1 MKEKYCIFHVQG
13 GLGKHIASTA
23 VAKCIKNNYPERKLI
38 VVAVYT
44 DVYLNLPFIDRV
56 YQLGNTNYFY
66 QTYIENKDSLIFHNE
81 PYFTTDH
88 VHRRLPLIQTWCKMY
103 DLNYRGEMPQIK
115 FNPLQKKIS
124 KDVWKKG
131 DKPMMVIHTNG
142 GLIEPNA
149 RPYLWARDMPIDI
162 AREIV
167 DKYHKDYTIYQCTK
181 VNSEKCINAEIIEFG
196 FEQGSMQLGILE
208 FLSIILHS
216 DKRILIDSSLQH
228 AAAALKLPSLVL
240 WNGTSPKVFGYDMHT
255 NLETIKP
262 QNFKLP
268 GSYLFDF
275 DFNGPEHEYPFDED
289 EKLFDIDKIFEYI
302 EEK

>member
-66 QTYIENKDSLIFHNE
+66 QNYIENKDSLIFHNE

-88 VHRRLPLIQTWCKMY
+88 VHKRLPLIQTWCKMY
-103 DLNYRGEMPQIK
+103 GLNYRGEMPQIK

-162 AREIV
+162 AQEIV

-289 EKLFDIDKIFEYI
+289 EKLFDTDKIFQYI

>member
-1 MKEKYCIFHVQG
+1 
-13 GLGKHIASTA
+13 
-23 VAKCIKNNYPERKLI
+23 
-38 VVAVYT
+38 
-44 DVYLNLPFIDRV
+44 
-56 YQLGNTNYFY
+56 
-66 QTYIENKDSLIFHNE
+66 
-81 PYFTTDH
+81 
-88 VHRRLPLIQTWCKMY
+88 MY
-103 DLNYRGEMPQIK
+103 GLNYRGEMPQIK

-162 AREIV
+162 AQEIV

-181 VNSEKCINAEIIEFG
+181 VNSEKCVNAEIIEFG

-289 EKLFDIDKIFEYI
+289 EKLFDTDKIFQYI

>member
-66 QTYIENKDSLIFHNE
+66 QNYIENKDSLIFHNE

-88 VHRRLPLIQTWCKMY
+88 VHKRLPLIQTWCKMY
-103 DLNYRGEMPQIK
+103 GLNYRGEMPQIK

-162 AREIV
+162 AQEIV